1 MTKNEV
7 LVRVASIVSTL
18 AQTGGSPESMLYIF
32 CNMDMQEWET
42 IRMVL
47 TTADLVKIQSHY
59 VTLTENGKKTAE
71 ELNKRLKN

>member
-47 TTADLVKIQSHY
+47 TTADLVKIQGHY